1 MINIGN
7 NSIENILV
15 GDTQV
20 DKVYLGTEV
29 VWEHTQPSVRNYLK
43 FTALESGTFTLTIP
57 AAVNTS
63 YITSISYSLD
73 NGATWVT
80 TQNSSSAVTIT
91 TPTVAQGDSVLWKGT
106 GTAFAKDLSNY
117 SNFSSSGSFQ
127 ASGNSMSL
135 LYENTFENETSLTKT
150 YCFTRLFYLCAGLT
164 TAPELPA
171 TTITN
176 CCYQEMFR
184 STSIVIAPEL
194 PARIANASCYQSM
207 FSTCTLLTD
216 APSELPATSLG
227 GKCYQSMFYQ
237 CSSLVNAPAIL
248 PAKIINDACY
258 YQMFIGCTSLIKA
271 PEIQASTTMSQYS
284 CQKMFQDCSSLN
296 TVKCLITTLASNS
309 TTDWL
314 RNVAANGTFIKAAEM
329 TSWSS
334 GRSGIPSGWTVVD
347 YNPS

>member
-7 NSIENILV
+7 SSIENILV

-20 DKVYLGTEV
+20 DRVYLGTDI
-29 VWEHTQPSVRNYLK
+29 VWEYQQPSVKDYLK

-80 TQNSSSAVTIT
+80 TQNSSSTITIT

-106 GTAFAKDLSNY
+106 GTAFAKDISTY

-135 LYENTFENETSLTKT
+135 LYENTFENETSLAKT
-150 YCFTRLFYLCAGLT
+150 YCFTRLFYQCRGLT

-176 CCYQEMFR
+176 FCYQEMFR
-184 STSIVIAPEL
+184 GTSIVIAPEL
-194 PARIANASCYQSM
+194 PATTAKQGCYQSM
-207 FSTCTLLTD
+207 FSMCALLTD
-216 APSELPATSLG
+216 APSELPATTLEYR
-227 GKCYQSMFYQ
+227 CYQSMFYQ
-237 CSSLVNAPAIL
+237 CSSLVNAPAVL
-248 PAKIINDACY
+248 PAKIIDDASY
-258 YQMFIGCTSLIKA
+258 YQMFIGCTSLTKA
-271 PEIQASTTMSQYS
+271 PEIQASTTKSQYS
-284 CQKMFQDCSSLN
+284 CQKMFQNCSSLN
-296 TVKCLITTLASNS
+296 TVKCLITTLVSNS
-309 TTDWL
+309 TSNWL
-314 RNVAANGTFIKAAEM
+314 DGVAASGTFIRAAEM
-329 TSWSS
+329 TSWPS
-334 GRSGIPSGWTVVD
+334 GRNGIPSGWTVETA
-347 YNPS
+347 NS